1 MRKLPMGISTAIALL
16 LTGMLAWNAGA
27 TTLTGATAAHPGASY
42 SLVEKVG
49 CRRSWLCP
57 MGEIR
62 ICSAP
67 GVCECVPCER
77 GLRCT
82 PPKVLV
88 NEDGVWKCKRP

>member
-1 MRKLPMGISTAIALL
+1 MRKTFGTVALFATALL
-16 LTGMLAWNAGA
+16 LTGVLAGNAGA
-27 TTLTGATAAHPGASY
+27 TTLTGATAGHRGASA

-49 CRRSWLCP
+49 CRVAWLCP
-57 MGEIR
+57 IGEIR

-82 PPKVLV
+82 PPKRLV
-88 NEDGVWKCKRP
+88 NVDGTWVCR